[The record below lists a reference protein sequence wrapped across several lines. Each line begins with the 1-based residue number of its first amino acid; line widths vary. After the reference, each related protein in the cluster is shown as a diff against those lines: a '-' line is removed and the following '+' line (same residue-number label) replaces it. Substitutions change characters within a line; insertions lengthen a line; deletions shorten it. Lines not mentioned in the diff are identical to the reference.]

1 MKPFKF
7 FVENEL
13 VKVEHIFQYEIENVH
28 HQFNITKYTLLSLE
42 SNIIKLVVDLEM
54 NHQEFLQMIDYIK
67 YKKINGTIFG
77 LSNGEINS
85 KVTFVGILYS
95 SERVLNNNEC
105 QLEFYLDYFRFF

>member
-1 MKPFKF
+1 MKQFKF

-13 VKVEHIFQYEIENVH
+13 VKVEHIFQYEIDNVYR
-28 HQFNITKYTLLSLE
+28 QFNITKYTFLSLE

-54 NHQEFLQMIDYIK
+54 NHQEFLQMIDDIK
-67 YKKINGTIFG
+67 YTKINGAIFG

-85 KVTFVGILYS
+85 KVTFVGVLYS

-105 QLEFYLDYFRFF
+105 QLEFYLDYFTFF